1 MHLVGEASRSI
12 LGHYRRCPKHVSVA
26 LTRRVAEA
34 ELALLDTAEKDH
46 VAAARTG
53 GHFYILRRQTLL
65 PRHGFVSASQ
75 QVVAPGTT
83 MITAFLLQMENLAA
97 KSLKDGDTMKVAA
110 LLEMIASV
118 FCTRMSPR

>member
-1 MHLVGEASRSI
+1 
-12 LGHYRRCPKHVSVA
+12 
-26 LTRRVAEA
+26 
-34 ELALLDTAEKDH
+34 
-46 VAAARTG
+46 
-53 GHFYILRRQTLL
+53 
-65 PRHGFVSASQ
+65 
-75 QVVAPGTT
+75 